1 MVVLYLK
8 KTRFY
13 EQIIVLGNACEQTS
27 GRSPLLQTGDVAAR
41 TPHLVLIPHSC
52 FFRPDF
58 FRNRLLSPLNPTALG
73 TRAVGKLTTLRPQR
87 AEDGGGRRAPRP
99 PMDGGAPP
107 QRSHG
112 RDGEEKATMDPSVA
126 PPRSGLDPVARSCG
140 QGQIS
145 PAARHRAPP
154 RPELPALRLPPSVA
168 INLGSHR

>member
-1 MVVLYLK
+1 MIDLHICK
-8 KTRFY
+8 KLTVMLVNGRPD
-13 EQIIVLGNACEQTS
+13 GRPRS
-27 GRSPLLQTGDVAAR
+27 GRVTWRHGPHTSSLSPTAA
-41 TPHLVLIPHSC
+41 

-58 FRNRLLSPLNPTALG
+58 FGNRLLSPLNPAAPG
-73 TRAVGKLTTLRPQR
+73 TRVVGELTTPGPQR

-140 QGQIS
+140 QGLIS
-145 PAARHRAPP
+145 PAARHRAPL
-154 RPELPALRLPPSVA
+154 RLELPALRLPPSVA
-168 INLGSHR
+168 TNLGSHHQAGRP